1 MKQTFLSGA
10 TLAALVMLVALP
22 LVFIVLQA
30 IFPHFSAGSL
40 GDAFGGIPALLAD
53 PQLPAMLGGTLW
65 IAAGVALVSVM
76 IGLPLGILRGMFS
89 LPLPR
94 LWDLLFLIPFLTP
107 PYISALSWMLA
118 LQSQGYL
125 QQLTGWQLNDL
136 LFSRS
141 GIVLVMTFNIFPVVY
156 FAVSRSLLASGTR
169 LAVVARVHG
178 ASAWRAFWHVTLPM
192 LSPALAAGTL
202 LAFTLAIEEFG
213 VPAALGSRAGVV
225 MLTVGIEKK
234 LADWPVDLPGA
245 ALLSLLLM
253 AVALFAWWLQRRLV
267 GEKEVTSVT
276 GKPGENHGASLGW
289 MMLPAVLAMAAVG
302 GLAVGVPAVSMM
314 LTSVMG
320 TLSGGVSVEN
330 VTLRHFAALFDQ
342 QGDALSA
349 LGTSLSLALG
359 SALIVGAL
367 GLLAAW
373 LVMVQKI
380 KGRGMVDALSLMP
393 AALPG
398 VVVGVGLILLWNQ
411 PFWPRSP
418 YNTLWMLLLSYCCLL
433 LPWPVRYVGSALRQL
448 GPNLEPAA
456 RVHGASPLQALRL
469 IVLPLANPPQM
480 PPRTHRLLLVEVAGE
495 RWIADVGFGG
505 QTLTAPIKLL
515 ADIPQQTP
523 HGSYRLVHEGDE
535 WTLQFNHHEH
545 WQSMYHFDLGRQY
558 ASDYVM
564 GNFWSAH
571 WPQSHFRHHLLM
583 CRHLPDG
590 GKMTL
595 TNFHFTHWENNHVV
609 EKIDFADV
617 SALYEALQTRFGLGV
632 DDPKHG
638 FSEAALAA
646 VMAAFDTHPEAG
658 K

>member
-1 MKQTFLSGA
+1 MKQKFLSGV
-10 TLAALVMLVALP
+10 TLAALTLLVALP
-22 LVFIVLQA
+22 LLFILLQA

-40 GDAFGGIPALLAD
+40 HDAFGGVSPLLAD
-53 PQLPAMLGGTLW
+53 PQLPSMLGGTLW
-65 IAAGVALVSVM
+65 IAGGVALASVM

-156 FAVSRSLLASGTR
+156 FAVSRSLLASGQR
-169 LAVVARVHG
+169 LAMVARVHG

-192 LSPALAAGTL
+192 LSPALAAGML

-234 LADWPVDLPGA
+234 LADWPVDLTGA

-253 AVALFAWWLQRRLV
+253 AVALFAWWLQTRLV

-276 GKPGENHGASLGW
+276 GKPGENGGTSLGW
-289 MMLPAVLAMAAVG
+289 MTLPALLVMAAVG

-314 LTSVMG
+314 LTSLMG
-320 TLSGGVSVEN
+320 TLSGGVSLEN

-349 LGTSLSLALG
+349 LGVSLSLALG

-380 KGRGMVDALSLMP
+380 KGRGVVDALSLMP

-456 RVHGASPLQALRL
+456 RVHGASPLRALRL
-469 IVLPLANPPQM
+469 IVLPLVFPALLAAM
-480 PPRTHRLLLVEVAGE
+480 LMVFAVASRELVTSLLLSPAGTQTVAVFIWRQFEQGS
-495 RWIADVGFGG
+495 VGQGMAMASLTLLTG
-505 QTLTAPIKLL
+505 LVLMLTAL
-515 ADIPQQTP
+515 A
-523 HGSYRLVHEGDE
+523 
-535 WTLQFNHHEH
+535 
-545 WQSMYHFDLGRQY
+545 
-558 ASDYVM
+558 
-564 GNFWSAH
+564 
-571 WPQSHFRHHLLM
+571 LM
-583 CRHLPDG
+583 QR
-590 GKMTL
+590 
-595 TNFHFTHWENNHVV
+595 
-609 EKIDFADV
+609 
-617 SALYEALQTRFGLGV
+617 STRG
-632 DDPKHG
+632 
-638 FSEAALAA
+638 
-646 VMAAFDTHPEAG
+646 
-658 K
+658 